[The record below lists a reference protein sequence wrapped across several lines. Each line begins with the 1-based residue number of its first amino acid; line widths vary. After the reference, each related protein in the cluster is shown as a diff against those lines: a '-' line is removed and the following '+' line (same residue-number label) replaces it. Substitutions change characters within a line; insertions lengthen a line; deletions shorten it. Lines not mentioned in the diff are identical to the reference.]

1 MENYYTLELNNDI
14 KNEENKLNKLLEDIK
29 FVEKKNQFKK
39 NEIKNKIKE
48 IKENEE
54 NSRAEQM
61 YKNLSLDKY
70 GIDKN
75 EAIKIIKEKKFDNE
89 EIKNWSEEKRAR
101 ILYNN
106 LRNDE
111 ELDFSKCPNE
121 EEIIKKI
128 IELNLNEN
136 EIREFFK
143 KDDVKEELVNEIFK
157 VLEDKYEITVNT
169 IL

>member
-1 MENYYTLELNNDI
+1 MN
-14 KNEENKLNKLLEDIK
+14 
-29 FVEKKNQFKK
+29 
-39 NEIKNKIKE
+39 
-48 IKENEE
+48 
-54 NSRAEQM
+54 
-61 YKNLSLDKY
+61 KNLSLDKY

-157 VLEDKYEITVNT
+157 VLEDKYEITGIVTEEKAKAKIRKLKFDMEKIIEWADNLVVNGDEEDEE
-169 IL
+169 